1 MMKPYAS
8 VYNARHLHRDLLSTV
23 SRPFLFFPNYRL
35 LIVHV
40 RIA

>member
-23 SRPFLFFPNYRL
+23 SRPIFVLS
-35 LIVHV
+35 
-40 RIA
+40 